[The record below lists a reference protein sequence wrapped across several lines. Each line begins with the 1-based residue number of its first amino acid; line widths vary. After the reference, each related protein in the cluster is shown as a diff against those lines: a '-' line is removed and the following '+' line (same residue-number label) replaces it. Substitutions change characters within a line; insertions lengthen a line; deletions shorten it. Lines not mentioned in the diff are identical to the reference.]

1 VTAGIISSLDRL
13 ITLDGQSLHL
23 LQTDAA
29 INAGNSGGA
38 LFNSFGEVIGINTAK
53 NSGAGIEGI
62 GFAIP
67 IDIVKPIVESLIKY
81 GYVQGRPK
89 IGISTRDITK
99 PMAEYYN
106 MDEGIYILEVEK
118 DSAADVAGLMKGD
131 IIIAAN
137 GKAVL
142 TTEALSALKD
152 TLKPGDSVELTI
164 IRNDK
169 ETKVSII
176 LKEDIPSDVT
186 KASASGNK
194 FFI

>member
-1 VTAGIISSLDRL
+1 
-13 ITLDGQSLHL
+13 
-23 LQTDAA
+23 
-29 INAGNSGGA
+29 
-38 LFNSFGEVIGINTAK
+38 
-53 NSGAGIEGI
+53 
-62 GFAIP
+62 
-67 IDIVKPIVESLIKY
+67 
-81 GYVQGRPK
+81 
-89 IGISTRDITK
+89 
-99 PMAEYYN
+99 MAEYYN